1 MHMAVKDG
9 VLRLL
14 MESKGRHVSGQR
26 ISEEL
31 GCSRMAV
38 SKSVQ
43 SLLADGYDIK
53 ASRKLGYLLSESDV
67 LSGQTLQMVFG
78 SFPAYFFP
86 ETVSTFAESRK
97 LIASGQE
104 SPFCTVAATQTGG
117 RGRLGRS
124 FFSPPGG
131 LYMCVT
137 IPGKDIPRPDMLTIA
152 AAVAISESIEELT
165 GRKTAI
171 KWVNDIYIDGR
182 KVVGI
187 LTEGIVNMEIGGLD
201 EAIVGIGVNLSGT
214 ADMIPADLRDR
225 MGFIYQD
232 GHPAVTR
239 AVLAADIT
247 RRLLDIQGKDFIG
260 RYRERC
266 FVIGC
271 DVDVLRAGTERR
283 AHAYGLD
290 DDGHLLVR
298 YDDGSE
304 EALSSGEV
312 SLRI

>member
-1 MHMAVKDG
+1 
-9 VLRLL
+9 
-14 MESKGRHVSGQR
+14 ME
-26 ISEEL
+26 L
-31 GCSRMAV
+31 
-38 SKSVQ
+38 
-43 SLLADGYDIK
+43 
-53 ASRKLGYLLSESDV
+53 
-67 LSGQTLQMVFG
+67 
-78 SFPAYFFP
+78 
-86 ETVSTFAESRK
+86 
-97 LIASGQE
+97 
-104 SPFCTVAATQTGG
+104 
-117 RGRLGRS
+117 
-124 FFSPPGG
+124 
-131 LYMCVT
+131 
-137 IPGKDIPRPDMLTIA
+137 
-152 AAVAISESIEELT
+152 
-165 GRKTAI
+165 
-171 KWVNDIYIDGR
+171 
-182 KVVGI
+182 
-187 LTEGIVNMEIGGLD
+187 GGLD

-266 FVIGC
+266 FVIGR